1 MEQPGVV
8 AGNFGLSFS
17 LNFFSIFV
25 HISGYIRPI
34 WASLERSF
42 PPAEVE
48 YRWCQ
53 FLVKSDDGPPVTG
66 GIGVNGLIFSIL
78 DHPCS
83 FIVCYYLFGVLLQY
97 CLQASFEGNFAC
109 GPKTQN
115 TLIEPLLFCSA
126 FNIFDNF
133 TFVFPSLQMN
143 QIIRQVRMM
152 FLSLSFH
159 ELVFEYFF

>member
-1 MEQPGVV
+1 MPKVMT
-8 AGNFGLSFS
+8 S
-17 LNFFSIFV
+17 
-25 HISGYIRPI
+25 
-34 WASLERSF
+34 
-42 PPAEVE
+42 EVE
-48 YRWCQ
+48 ERPR
-53 FLVKSDDGPPVTG
+53 LVTAGYGRRRSQW
-66 GIGVNGLIFSIL
+66 VNLLHSR
-78 DHPCS
+78 PCS
-83 FIVCYYLFGVLLQY
+83 FIVCYYLFGVLLRY